1 MAQPK
6 IIAGLSKLAQNGYLD
21 GSVLLGSLSSNSTLL
36 DTVLATGMYIF
47 IGTTTTPLACSSACA
62 WVLRVYAPDSDNSSS
77 ANYSRYIIQE
87 AEKLGTTADG
97 TNSRLIAYREYN
109 GTSWSAWYEGGGG
122 GKVECDT
129 AMSTTS
135 ENPVQNKVITKYINP
150 LYDALVFDSNNNLTG
165 INIKDEVTGY
175 RYTITMH
182 DGTLATTSA
191 ITSIQITTNPTK
203 MTYTAGEY
211 IDTTGMVVT
220 GTCDDGTSK
229 EITNFTCTNYVTTDN
244 PAFTI
249 SANGVSID
257 LPVTVT
263 AFDPAVV
270 LIDFTYTDN
279 GDGTYTIL
287 NWKET
292 YNGEPSTEM
301 IVPNN
306 AYIIL

>member
-135 ENPVQNKVITKYINP
+135 ENPVQNKVIAAALANHTHSQYATTAALSNK
-150 LYDALVFDSNNNLTG
+150 LDKSGGTLTGALVAQANTNYTTYQVR
-165 INIKDEVTGY
+165 NIA
-175 RYTITMH
+175 
-182 DGTLATTSA
+182 LNTSA
-191 ITSIQITTNPTK
+191 STPTGNGSIL
-203 MTYTAGEY
+203 
-211 IDTTGMVVT
+211 
-220 GTCDDGTSK
+220 
-229 EITNFTCTNYVTTDN
+229 
-244 PAFTI
+244 
-249 SANGVSID
+249 GVYS
-257 LPVTVT
+257 
-263 AFDPAVV
+263 
-270 LIDFTYTDN
+270 
-279 GDGTYTIL
+279 
-287 NWKET
+287 
-292 YNGEPSTEM
+292 
-301 IVPNN
+301 
-306 AYIIL
+306 

>member
-77 ANYSRYIIQE
+77 ANYSKYIIQE

-129 AMSTTS
+129 EISDTS
-135 ENPVQNKVITKYINP
+135 ENPVQNKVIAAALANHTHSQYATTAALSNK
-150 LYDALVFDSNNNLTG
+150 LDKSGGTLTGALVAQANTNYTTYQVR
-165 INIKDEVTGY
+165 NIA
-175 RYTITMH
+175 
-182 DGTLATTSA
+182 LNTSA
-191 ITSIQITTNPTK
+191 STPT
-203 MTYTAGEY
+203 G
-211 IDTTGMVVT
+211 
-220 GTCDDGTSK
+220 
-229 EITNFTCTNYVTTDN
+229 
-244 PAFTI
+244 
-249 SANGVSID
+249 NGSMLGVYS
-257 LPVTVT
+257 
-263 AFDPAVV
+263 
-270 LIDFTYTDN
+270 
-279 GDGTYTIL
+279 
-287 NWKET
+287 
-292 YNGEPSTEM
+292 
-301 IVPNN
+301 
-306 AYIIL
+306 

>member
-77 ANYSRYIIQE
+77 ANYSKYIIQE

-129 AMSTTS
+129 AMSNTS
-135 ENPVQNKVITKYINP
+135 ENPVQNKVIAAALANHTHSQYATTTALNNKLNKSGGT
-150 LYDALVFDSNNNLTG
+150 LTGALVAQANTNYTTYQVR
-165 INIKDEVTGY
+165 NIA
-175 RYTITMH
+175 
-182 DGTLATTSA
+182 LNTSA
-191 ITSIQITTNPTK
+191 STPT
-203 MTYTAGEY
+203 G
-211 IDTTGMVVT
+211 
-220 GTCDDGTSK
+220 
-229 EITNFTCTNYVTTDN
+229 
-244 PAFTI
+244 
-249 SANGVSID
+249 NGSMLGVYS
-257 LPVTVT
+257 
-263 AFDPAVV
+263 
-270 LIDFTYTDN
+270 
-279 GDGTYTIL
+279 
-287 NWKET
+287 
-292 YNGEPSTEM
+292 
-301 IVPNN
+301 
-306 AYIIL
+306 

>member
-21 GSVLLGSLSSNSTLL
+21 GSVLLGSLSSNSRLL

-129 AMSTTS
+129 AMSNTS
-135 ENPVQNKVITKYINP
+135 ENPVQNKVITAALAGKSPTGHTHSQYATTTALSNK
-150 LYDALVFDSNNNLTG
+150 LDKSGGTLTGALVAHANTNYTTYQVR
-165 INIKDEVTGY
+165 NIS
-175 RYTITMH
+175 
-182 DGTLATTSA
+182 LNTSA
-191 ITSIQITTNPTK
+191 STPTGNGSIL
-203 MTYTAGEY
+203 
-211 IDTTGMVVT
+211 
-220 GTCDDGTSK
+220 
-229 EITNFTCTNYVTTDN
+229 
-244 PAFTI
+244 
-249 SANGVSID
+249 GVYS
-257 LPVTVT
+257 
-263 AFDPAVV
+263 
-270 LIDFTYTDN
+270 
-279 GDGTYTIL
+279 
-287 NWKET
+287 
-292 YNGEPSTEM
+292 
-301 IVPNN
+301 
-306 AYIIL
+306 

>member
-77 ANYSRYIIQE
+77 ANYSKYIIQE

-129 AMSTTS
+129 EISDTS
-135 ENPVQNKVITKYINP
+135 ENPVQNKVIAA
-150 LYDALVFDSNNNLTG
+150 ALANHTHSQ
-165 INIKDEVTGY
+165 Y
-175 RYTITMH
+175 
-182 DGTLATTSA
+182 ATTA
-191 ITSIQITTNPTK
+191 
-203 MTYTAGEY
+203 A
-211 IDTTGMVVT
+211 
-220 GTCDDGTSK
+220 
-229 EITNFTCTNYVTTDN
+229 
-244 PAFTI
+244 
-249 SANGVSID
+249 
-257 LPVTVT
+257 L
-263 AFDPAVV
+263 
-270 LIDFTYTDN
+270 
-279 GDGTYTIL
+279 
-287 NWKET
+287 
-292 YNGEPSTEM
+292 
-301 IVPNN
+301 
-306 AYIIL
+306 